1 MRPVTL
7 PPQAA
12 DGSFANENKMVKEDD
27 SLIATTFAIHVLVNR
42 WPDNPLVH
50 SRWLTLPVL

>member
-7 PPQAA
+7 PRQAA

-27 SLIATTFAIHVLVNR
+27 PLIATTFAIHVLVNR
-42 WPDNPLVH
+42 
-50 SRWLTLPVL
+50 